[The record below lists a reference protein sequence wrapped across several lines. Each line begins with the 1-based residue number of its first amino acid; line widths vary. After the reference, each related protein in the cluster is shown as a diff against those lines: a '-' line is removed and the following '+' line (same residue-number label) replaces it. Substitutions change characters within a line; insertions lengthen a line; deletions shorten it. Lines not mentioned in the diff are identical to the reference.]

1 MKTKYTMIL
10 AAALGLLALN
20 SCKKVLEKQDLGNF
34 STSQVFADS
43 AVAKLNMDYI
53 YGQNQPSWYG
63 VTGGGAVSS
72 AVTGLSDE
80 TVSTN
85 ASAYVQGLVNRETEG
100 DIGTKSTA
108 GPYFFLSTINAFI
121 QNMNGGPLPIAVK
134 RRFNAQAYFWRAWRY
149 FELAKIYGGV
159 PLVTTVLPVVGSDAK
174 NAALIPRSLTSATF
188 KQIISDLD
196 SAIAYLPARW
206 PDSRDYGRLTSGAA
220 AAYLGRVLLT
230 YASPQFN
237 SNNDQTRWQAAYDMN
252 TKAIQIL
259 SANGY
264 GLYKTFD
271 YTMWTATETAYSN
284 PEAVMVTEYNTNLT
298 TDAIYGNNN
307 SYESSVR
314 PTYLTSSG
322 GGSNTPSYDISYKF
336 PMADGKLPGD
346 ATGKYTYSLQSFYKN
361 RDPRF
366 YQTIAYNGCNWP
378 LQVTLQN
385 GTFNGYLWTYY
396 FYNNIKT
403 PTVTASTESKASG
416 SGFYLRKAVNPTTA
430 LGSLS
435 NSGLDWIEIRYA
447 EVLLN
452 QAECAAEI
460 GNYGV
465 VNANLAAI
473 RKRAGIEVG
482 DGTYGLGNLSS
493 HDPAITA
500 IMNER
505 AVELAFEGKRYWDLR
520 RRRLLESTLNGKP
533 RSKMVVTLANNS
545 KYTDYILSTRDASAS
560 TPAGL
565 DALYSSV
572 FQVSVQDWDTFNVSF
587 QPADYFFA
595 IPLASWQNNGAL
607 IQNNTWPNDGFGNGL
622 FDPLQ

>member
-1 MKTKYTMIL
+1 MKSKYIMIL
-10 AAALGLLALN
+10 AAATVLLYLN

-43 AVAKLNMDYI
+43 AVAKLDMDYI
-53 YGQNQPSWYG
+53 YGQNQPGWYG
-63 VTGGGAVSS
+63 VTGGGAVSA

-80 TVSTN
+80 TASTN
-85 ASAYVQGLVNRETEG
+85 VYVQGTVNSDTEG

-108 GPYFFLSTINAFI
+108 GPYYFLSTINAFV
-121 QNMNGGPLPIAVK
+121 QNMNAGPLPIAVK

-159 PLVTTVLPVVGSDAK
+159 PLVTTVLPVVGNDAK
-174 NAALIPRSLTSATF
+174 NAALIPRATTTATF

-196 SAIAYLPARW
+196 SAIAYLPAKW
-206 PDSRDYGRLTSGAA
+206 PDVRDYGRLTSGAA

-237 SNNDQTRWQAAYDMN
+237 PNNDQSRWQAAYDMN

-259 SANGY
+259 SGSGY
-264 GLYKTFD
+264 GLYKSFD
-271 YTMWTATETAYSN
+271 YTMWTSTESAYSN
-284 PEAVMVTEYNTNLT
+284 PEAVMITEYNTNLT
-298 TDAIYGNNN
+298 TDGIYGNNN
-307 SYESSVR
+307 TYEASVR

-322 GGSNTPSYDISYKF
+322 GGSNAPSYDISYKF

-346 ATGKYTYSLQSFYKN
+346 VTGKYTYSLQSFYKN

-366 YQTIAYNGCNWP
+366 YQTIAYNGANWP
-378 LQVTLQN
+378 LQVTLAN
-385 GTFNGYLWTYY
+385 GTFNGYIWTYY
-396 FYNNIKT
+396 Y
-403 PTVTASTESKASG
+403 PTGAVGTTTNASTEPKASG

-430 LGSLS
+430 LGSLP

-452 QAECAAEI
+452 QAECAAEL
-460 GNYGV
+460 GNF
-465 VNANLAAI
+465 ATATSNLIAI
-473 RKRAGIEVG
+473 RKRAGIESG
-482 DGTYGLGNLSS
+482 DGTYGLGTLSS
-493 HDPAITA
+493 HDAAITA

-505 AVELAFEGKRYWDLR
+505 AIELAFEGKRYWDLR

-533 RSKMVVTLANNS
+533 RSRIVVTLANKGTKN
-545 KYTDYILSTRDASAS
+545 DYILSTRDASAL

-565 DALYSSV
+565 DALYAST
-572 FQVSVQDWDTFNVSF
+572 FQVSVQAWDTFNVSF
-587 QPADYFFA
+587 QPADYFFG
-595 IPLASWQNNGAL
+595 IPLTSWQNNGAL
-607 IQNNTWPNDGFGNGL
+607 IQNNTWPNNGYGNGL
-622 FDPLQ
+622 FDPLK